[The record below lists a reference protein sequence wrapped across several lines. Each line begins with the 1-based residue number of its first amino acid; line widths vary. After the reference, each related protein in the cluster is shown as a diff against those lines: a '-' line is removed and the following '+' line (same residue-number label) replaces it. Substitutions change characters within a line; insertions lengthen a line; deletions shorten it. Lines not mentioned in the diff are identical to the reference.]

1 MKSSHTLS
9 LALAA
14 TVLAAACQSTT
25 EQRSIP
31 RTESNWNSGSVSESA
46 SESFFGA
53 SSSTPHTIRQV
64 NRDASVDVVTTTK
77 RHMFNDNPDNPLQEH
92 RYDPDD
98 RYVPIWHMPVYA
110 VGDGWDMLRAGGTN
124 LWDGTVALVMMP
136 VQLLVGADQNTG
148 VATPPEPEDFRVK
161 NP

>member
-14 TVLAAACQSTT
+14 AVLAACQSTT

-31 RTESNWNSGSVSESA
+31 RSSSNWNAGSVSESA

-53 SSSTPHTIRQV
+53 SSQTPNTIRQT

-110 VGDGWDMLRAGGTN
+110 VGDGWDMLRAGATN

-136 VQLLVGADQNTG
+136 FQLLAGADQNTG
-148 VATPPEPEDFRVK
+148 VTTPPEPEEFRVQ